1 MSRDGPGGRGP
12 RDPRDRRSSRGG
24 GTWLPWEDAEPW
36 ERRGRSAGSGA
47 RKPSGRP
54 TRGSARTRTASS
66 QKAKPK
72 ARKSAQRK
80 RRRRLAR
87 LGSPSRRISV
97 GMLIVAFILTMFT
110 GRLVLLQGVNSSKY
124 ATQAAQQ
131 RVRTQTLYAE
141 RGTITDRNGTP
152 LAMTADAS
160 DLYVDP
166 TRVPD
171 KPGKLSDGTEVLSK
185 QQTAG
190 ALARI
195 LGVPAEDLL
204 AKLTSDQRFVYLA
217 KHITPAQLRQ
227 AKQLP
232 IPTLG
237 ADPDPVRQ
245 YPSGELAASV
255 LGYVGSD
262 GHGLGGMELAMDN
275 VLAGHDGKQVI
286 EIGAN
291 GTVIPAS
298 PDKLREA
305 QPGKD
310 VRLTLDSEIQWKAER
325 ELRRQVAKT
334 KSQSGTVIVM
344 NPETGAV
351 LALATAPSFDPS
363 DLEHAS
369 AEALGNPAISNVYEP
384 GSTNKVITA
393 AAALEHTSM
402 QPRTEVVV
410 PGELRRYDKTF
421 HDDVPHSTWHLTL
434 SGVLAKSSNIGIDLV
449 SEKVGKKQL
458 YKSLIDFGFGKP
470 TGIGLPGE
478 SGGIL
483 PPPDKWSGTQ
493 RYTIPFGQG
502 VSVTAV
508 QMAAVYATIANGGVR
523 AQPNVVAGTQSQSGA
538 FHPKAAPGHKR
549 VMSPHS
555 AKQLRLMLEG
565 VTSEKGTAPAAQI
578 DGYRVAG
585 KTGTANRVA
594 PDCGCYRGYTASFV
608 GMAPADDPKLVTE
621 VVLQDPKRGHF
632 GGQVAAPVFHDVM
645 AFALQHDK
653 VQPTGTKRPD
663 LKIWANR

>member
-1 MSRDGPGGRGP
+1 MSG
-12 RDPRDRRSSRGG
+12 RDPRDRRGSRGG
-24 GTWLPWEDAEPW
+24 GSWLPWEDAEPW
-36 ERRGRSAGSGA
+36 ERRGKSAGSGP
-47 RKPSGRP
+47 RKPPRKPPRRP
-54 TRGSARTRTASS
+54 ARSRR
-66 QKAKPK
+66 PK
-72 ARKSAQRK
+72 ARKTVVRK
-80 RRRRLAR
+80 RRRLAR
-87 LGSPSRRISV
+87 LGSPGRRINA
-97 GMLIVAFILTMFT
+97 GMLIVAFILTMFS
-110 GRLVLLQGVNSSKY
+110 GRLVLLQGVDSSKY
-124 ATQAAQQ
+124 ATEAAQQ
-131 RVRTQTLYAE
+131 RIRTQKLYAE

-152 LAMTADAS
+152 LAMSADAS

-171 KPGKLSDGTEVLSK
+171 KPGQMSDGTEVLSK
-185 QQTAG
+185 QQAAG
-190 ALARI
+190 ALARV
-195 LGVPAEDLL
+195 LDLPAKDLL
-204 AKLTSDQRFVYLA
+204 TKLTSDERFVYLA
-217 KHITPAQLRQ
+217 KHITPGQLRQ
-227 AKQLP
+227 AKKLA

-245 YPSGELAASV
+245 YPSKELAASV

-262 GHGLGGMELAMDN
+262 GHGLGGVELSRDH

-305 QPGKD
+305 QPGKNI
-310 VRLTLDSEIQWKAER
+310 RLTLDSEIQWKAQR

-334 KSQSGTVIVM
+334 KAKSGTVIVM
-344 NPETGAV
+344 DPRTGAV
-351 LALATAPSFDPS
+351 LALATEPGFDPS
-363 DLEHAS
+363 DLAHAS
-369 AEALGNPAISNVYEP
+369 SDALGNPAISDVYEP

-402 QPRTEVVV
+402 QPTSEVVV

-421 HDDVPHSTWHLTL
+421 HDDVPHGTWDLTL

-458 YKSLIDFGFGKP
+458 YKSLVDFGFGKP

-483 PPPDKWSGTQ
+483 PKPSKWSGTQ

-508 QMAAVYATIANGGVR
+508 QMASVYATIANGGVR
-523 AQPNVVAGTQSQSGA
+523 VQPNVVAGTKSQSGA
-538 FHPKAAPGHKR
+538 FHPRDPSKHKR
-549 VMSPHS
+549 VMSAHS
-555 AKQLRLMLEG
+555 ARQLRLMLEG
-565 VTSEKGTAPAAQI
+565 VTSDKGTAPAAQI

-585 KTGTANRVA
+585 KTGTANRVD

-608 GMAPADDPKLVTE
+608 GMAPAGDPKLVTE
-621 VVLQDPKRGHF
+621 VVLQDPKKGHF

-645 AFALQHDK
+645 AFALQHES
-653 VQPTGTKRPD
+653 VQPTGEKRPD
-663 LKIWANR
+663 LKIWADR